1 MWCSGCIPYFNSCN
15 VLCSAFFLRVED
27 GCRSETRIYF
37 ESYLNLTSFEYLHF
51 LYMISMWASDALKC
65 PGVAVNVIIRPGTEL
80 HSCQK
85 QAA

>member
-1 MWCSGCIPYFNSCN
+1 VVLGVSHNVIVAMYF
-15 VLCSAFFLRVED
+15 VLLFLLRVED